1 MPSAPRTWLRRTALA
16 GLFALFAI
24 ELKLG
29 WPSLSAALKQLD
41 TSHPGWIAAALA
53 AEVMAMGAY
62 ARMQRRLLRSA
73 GLRVPLRRHLGLA
86 FAAHSLNETLPG
98 GPAFSVR
105 FNFQQLRRF
114 GATPAVASWSLALS
128 GVLSSTALAAVAV
141 TGALASGG
149 TPSWA
154 RLAGLLTV
162 AVLIAYGIRRVARR
176 PEKLD
181 PLIRAGLAPLNR
193 LRHHPSGEGLD
204 RVRAFVTQLGA
215 VRLTPGHGTAA
226 AGFAVLNWA
235 LDAAGLW
242 MCLRAVTDQ
251 PVGAGP
257 LLLAFSAAM
266 AAGTLTIVPGGLGVV
281 DSALILGLVTGGIGT
296 AAAIAAV
303 VLYRIITLG
312 FIIGAGW
319 ITWLVTR
326 RPEAQPGAERID
338 ERGPGRYRDRGVPL
352 PRAPRAA
359 DGPDILRRHVRPLR
373 TDVRQ
378 PGRPTADPV
387 R

>member
-1 MPSAPRTWLRRTALA
+1 VSSAPRIWLRRSALA
-16 GLFALFAI
+16 ALFALFAI

-29 WPSLSAALKQLD
+29 WPSLSSALRQLHA
-41 TSHPGWIAAALA
+41 SHPGWIAAALA
-53 AEVMAMGAY
+53 AELVAMGAY

-73 GLRVPLRRHLGLA
+73 GLRVPLHRHLALA

-105 FNFQQLRRF
+105 FNFQQMRRF

-128 GVLSSTALAAVAV
+128 GVLSATALAAVAV
-141 TGALASGG
+141 AGAFISGG
-149 TPSWA
+149 TPSWS

-162 AVLIAYGIRRVARR
+162 AVLIGYGIRRVARR
-176 PEKLD
+176 PEKLE
-181 PLIRAGLAPLNR
+181 PLIRAGIAPLNR
-193 LRHHPSGEGLD
+193 LRHHAGDEGLD
-204 RVRAFVTQLGA
+204 RIRAFVTQLGA
-215 VRLTPGHGTAA
+215 VRLTLGHGAAA

-251 PVGAGP
+251 PVGVGP

-281 DSALILGLVTGGIGT
+281 DSALIIGLVTGGVSS
-296 AAAIAAV
+296 AVAIATV
-303 VLYRIITLG
+303 VLYRIVTLG

-326 RPEAQPGAERID
+326 RPAAQPGVEPSTTPAASLVGACD
-338 ERGPGRYRDRGVPL
+338 RGPGG
-352 PRAPRAA
+352 
-359 DGPDILRRHVRPLR
+359 GIG
-373 TDVRQ
+373 Q
-378 PGRPTADPV
+378 
-387 R
+387 